1 MKQLCCFFFQT
12 STIRHGS
19 RGLKALRKVSVSS
32 VQTTV
37 LKRKK
42 IPGCRYGK
50 KSTTCTQSLKIKTPY
65 KNTRLKSKTWVITIC
80 SFIKEFLWAKQHS
93 VNDTAHNEK
102 NPLLHLH
109 PCFGETI
116 PCEKNLHWRNFSTL
130 EKKKERQFLFKKQP
144 GRLVQGIKKCGRT
157 FPYKTNKKCTHDGYL
172 WPRKGYITKRLE
184 TIATTLKCLHL
195 CTIGLH

>member
-102 NPLLHLH
+102 TLCCICILVLGKPYRARKTCIEETSPHL
-109 PCFGETI
+109 
-116 PCEKNLHWRNFSTL
+116 
-130 EKKKERQFLFKKQP
+130 KKKKKKTVPIQ
-144 GRLVQGIKKCGRT
+144 KTART
-157 FPYKTNKKCTHDGYL
+157 AC
-172 WPRKGYITKRLE
+172 PR
-184 TIATTLKCLHL
+184 H
-195 CTIGLH
+195 